1 MNLVDNIQ
9 KKFSVAELKDGM
21 IVDDIFFVKFKK
33 GISPYQKGY
42 AFELMLS
49 DSSGKNIEYRYWGGP
64 DESQVRALYD
74 SILPDSVVR
83 VQGRVSTYKEK
94 LQLVTNEPMTISVLK
109 PGQYDPSIFIKHSQ
123 KDIEGMKRRLF
134 ELISYVKNEEIKRLL
149 RGIFEDEDFMKR
161 FSEHPGAIEIHHNW
175 IGGLLEHTL
184 EVAEICL
191 KLRDLYP
198 ELDLDL
204 LIAGSLLHDIGKLEE
219 IEVTSRIRGTVKG
232 QLYGHITL
240 GTILLEKKCRE
251 FNVSEAAQLK
261 LIHIIIS
268 HHGKNDYGSPK
279 EPMFPEAAAVYYADE
294 ISSKISEMI
303 NFVRDAK
310 EDTEDE
316 FMFHKRSQKNI
327 FLR

>member
-1 MNLVDNIQ
+1 LEKFE
-9 KKFSVAELKDGM
+9 KKFSVAELKEGM
-21 IVDDIFFVKFKK
+21 VVDDIFFVKFKK

-42 AFELMLS
+42 AFELTLS
-49 DSSGKNIEYRYWGGP
+49 DSSGKNIEYKYWGGP
-64 DESQVRALYD
+64 EEEKVKALYE

-83 VQGRVSTYKEK
+83 VQGRVSSYKDR
-94 LQLVTNEPMTISVLK
+94 LQLVTNEPMTITVLS
-109 PGQYDPSIFIKHSQ
+109 PGQYDPSVFLKRSR
-123 KDIEGMKRRLF
+123 KDVSAMKKRLY
-134 ELISYVKNEEIKRLL
+134 ELIGYVKNEEVKNLL
-149 RGIFEDEDFMKR
+149 SGIFEDEGFIKR

-191 KLRDLYP
+191 KLRELYP

-204 LIAGSLLHDIGKLEE
+204 LIAGALLHDVGKLEE

-240 GTILLEKKCRE
+240 GVIFVDKKCSE
-251 FNVSEAAQLK
+251 FGVSDSTRLK
-261 LIHIIIS
+261 LLHIIIS

-294 ISSKISEMI
+294 MSSKISEMI
-303 NFVRDAK
+303 EFVKDARA
-310 EDTEDE
+310 DTEDE